1 MGDRVIVR
9 MAHMRKLG
17 YCAAGVRRFAE
28 RHDLDFKAFVRDGID
43 ADRLAATGDGMALAA
58 IEEAEH
64 GEQ

>member
-9 MAHMRKLG
+9 MSHMRKLG

-28 RHDLDFKAFVRDGID
+28 RHGLDFKAFVRDGID

-58 IEEAEH
+58 IEEAKH